1 MLGSIQLK
9 INDVSI
15 VQYLQMK
22 ICNLK
27 SVAMHSGIVLGSR
40 NGLNPSDLQ

>member
-22 ICNLK
+22 M
-27 SVAMHSGIVLGSR
+27 SSEPVAMHSGIVLGSR

>member
-22 ICNLK
+22 I
-27 SVAMHSGIVLGSR
+27 STEPFAMHPGIVPGSR